1 MGLWYLVMCSKG
13 TVNGI
18 ITDVTLKPQLK
29 EKHAHLTGEVD
40 F

>member
-1 MGLWYLVMCSKG
+1 MELRYRVMCSKG

-29 EKHAHLTGEVD
+29 ERHAHLTDEVD